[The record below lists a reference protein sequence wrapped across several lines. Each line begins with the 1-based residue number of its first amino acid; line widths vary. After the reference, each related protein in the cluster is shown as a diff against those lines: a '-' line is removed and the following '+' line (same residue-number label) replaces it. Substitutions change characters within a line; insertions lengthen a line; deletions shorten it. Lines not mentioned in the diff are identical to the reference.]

1 VERTLLRHES
11 TKQQPNF
18 FLLKNAT
25 AGIDLRPYKRE
36 IGDALETLLSSS
48 VEPWQ
53 FSLKRENRKIDI
65 QIQAKREFEATLTS

>member
-11 TKQQPNF
+11 TKQQPIF

-36 IGDALETLLSSS
+36 IRDALETLLSSS

-53 FSLKRENRKIDI
+53 FFIKKRKQEN
-65 QIQAKREFEATLTS
+65 